1 MFVTKRVSSAGLS
14 PADKAA
20 VHRVLTTEH
29 EGTVDQIAAL
39 TRDWEGLVQSS
50 VGVSIDDEHDPEG
63 ATLAF
68 ERSQLDGLLL
78 RARGHLDDLD
88 RALERLDEGSYGVCE
103 ECKRP
108 IAPERL
114 TARPAA
120 TTCIRCAARRR

>member
-1 MFVTKRVSSAGLS
+1 MTKRASAAGLS
-14 PADKAA
+14 SAEKAA
-20 VHRVLTTEH
+20 VHHVLTVEQ

-50 VGVSIDDEHDPEG
+50 VGVPIDDEHDPEG

-68 ERSQLDGLLL
+68 ERAQIDGLLL
-78 RARGHLDDLD
+78 RARGHLDALE

-103 ECKRP
+103 ECGRP

-114 TARPAA
+114 AARPAA
-120 TTCIRCAARRR
+120 TTCIQCAARRR